1 MLDILPAAFT
11 IVVLIASFVAFMREK
26 WEPHIVA
33 IVAMAAVLAAGTI
46 STQDMLGVFSN
57 SAPITIACMFMI
69 SAALDRT
76 GIIDAMGQF
85 FLNMAGRNMAL
96 SVASMTLVIVVF
108 SAFMNNTPLVI
119 IMAPIVI
126 SLAEQLKQYPSKYLI
141 PLSYAAILGGTCTLI
156 GTSTNIL
163 VDGVAQKY
171 GQEPFTM
178 FEISG
183 AGICY
188 AVVGVAFMALFGGK
202 LLPERMPPKNRL
214 DEQVQRKRFIAEAI
228 IPWDSPL
235 IGRTLNE
242 VRFTENEDYEITDL
256 IRKERSS
263 RLDVS
268 GMFSTMFQTLQPAA
282 EPAEKPRRISHLR
295 DVPLEAG
302 DRLVFKLE
310 RDELIE
316 IKKHI
321 GVEFDPA
328 RAHFSESLPTRAVVI
343 SEGYVPKGSDMIGKR
358 IRDLALRRRYSC
370 FVLGLHRKDQN
381 VTGDLGNVMIREA
394 DTLIL
399 EGPEEELAKL
409 FDHESV
415 LSASQHRQRKFDKKH
430 APIAIAVLLAVIILS
445 SFDVMP
451 IAGLAFL
458 GAITV
463 VMTGCVSLEKAYKA
477 IDWRI
482 LMLIFG
488 MLGVGQALENT
499 GALRLMVGGSA
510 ELAAGM
516 GPLVLLAVVY
526 GVTSLLTEF
535 VTNNAVA
542 IIMTPIVIGL
552 ADSIGVDARPF
563 VVAVM
568 MAASASFATPIGY
581 QTNTFVYAIG
591 GYKFNDFFRIG
602 TPMNLLMWIV
612 AMLVIPYFWPFEK
625 P

>member
-1 MLDILPAAFT
+1 MLEILPAIFT
-11 IVVLIASFVAFMREK
+11 ILVLIASFIAFMREK

-33 IVAMAAVLAAGTI
+33 IVAMAAVLAIGAI

-76 GIIDAMGQF
+76 GIIDAMGRF
-85 FLNMAGRNMAL
+85 FLKMAGQNMAL
-96 SVASMTLVIVVF
+96 STASMTLVIIAF

-119 IMAPIVI
+119 IMTPIVI

-188 AVVGVAFMALFGGK
+188 ALAGVAFMALFGNK
-202 LLPERMPPKNRL
+202 LLPERMPPKNAL
-214 DEQVQRKRFIAEAI
+214 DENAQRRRFIAEAI

-242 VRFTENEDYEITDL
+242 VRFTENEDYEIIDL
-256 IRKERSS
+256 IRKERGS
-263 RLDVS
+263 RLDVAGAFSSLIQSLNPS
-268 GMFSTMFQTLQPAA
+268 GDT
-282 EPAEKPRRISHLR
+282 AEKPRKISPLR
-295 DVPLEAG
+295 DIPLEAG

-310 RDELIE
+310 RDELVE

-321 GVEFDPA
+321 GVEFDPE
-328 RAHFSESLPTRAVVI
+328 RAHFSESLPTRAVI
-343 SEGYVPKGSDMIGKR
+343 MSECFIPKGSDMIGKR
-358 IRDLALRRRYSC
+358 IRDLRLRRRYSC
-370 FVLGLHRKDQN
+370 FVMGLHRKDQN
-381 VTGDLGNVMIREA
+381 ITGDLGNVAIREA

-399 EGPEEELAKL
+399 EGPEDELAKL
-409 FDHESV
+409 FEQENV
-415 LSASQHRQRKFDKKH
+415 LSARQQRQRVFDKKH
-430 APIAIAVLLAVIILS
+430 APIALAVMLAVVILS
-445 SFDVMP
+445 SFNVMP

-458 GAITV
+458 GAIAV
-463 VMTGCVSLEKAYKA
+463 VVTGCVSFEKAYKA

-499 GALRLMVGGSA
+499 GALQMLVGSTA
-510 ELAAGM
+510 PLAAGL
-516 GPLVLLAVVY
+516 GPLVLLAVIY
-526 GVTSLLTEF
+526 GITSFLTEI

-542 IIMTPIVIGL
+542 IIMTPIAIGL
-552 ADSIGVDARPF
+552 AESMGLDARPF

-568 MAASASFATPIGY
+568 LAASASFATPIGY
-581 QTNTFVYAIG
+581 QTNTFVYAAG
-591 GYKFNDFFRIG
+591 GYKFKDFFRIG
-602 TPMNLLMWIV
+602 IPMNLLMWAV
-612 AMLVIPYFWPFEK
+612 AMIVIPYFWPLEK